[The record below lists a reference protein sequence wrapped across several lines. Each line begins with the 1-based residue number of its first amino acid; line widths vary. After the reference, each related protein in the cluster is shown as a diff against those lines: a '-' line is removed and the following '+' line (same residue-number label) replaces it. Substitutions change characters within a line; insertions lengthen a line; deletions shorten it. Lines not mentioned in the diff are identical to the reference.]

1 MVFRNICNCCLD
13 LVSNQDNDLCTQER
27 MGEKLQKQEEQEIQ
41 KVKQLAQELEDKQFR
56 YVCIPLLV
64 LIQ

>member
-1 MVFRNICNCCLD
+1 
-13 LVSNQDNDLCTQER
+13 